1 MLKKYFCYIIFLILL
16 LNFSCTNI
24 ENNTVSPNS
33 VPTPPQNLSVMSG
46 FKKNILMWDSPSSN
60 GGLSLIEYNVYRGE
74 TSGNINLIK
83 HISPDSLFFQIQ
95 IQV

>member
-1 MLKKYFCYIIFLILL
+1 
-16 LNFSCTNI
+16 
-24 ENNTVSPNS
+24 
-33 VPTPPQNLSVMSG
+33 MSG